1 MLRPLR
7 KHAPDETDGS
17 ADRSPAQLAN
27 EQPDQR
33 ERSARRQLTRLER
46 LEADLVETQIA
57 LADERRKLARA
68 NARLASFDDVL
79 EAASR
84 ALEAMARERDE
95 IAAER
100 ARLHATLAATSEA
113 LRESQRFAEF
123 LLARASEQ
131 R

>member
-7 KHAPDETDGS
+7 KQAPAETDAS
-17 ADRSPAQLAN
+17 ADRRFVQLA
-27 EQPDQR
+27 
-33 ERSARRQLTRLER
+33 RLER

-68 NARLASFDDVL
+68 NARLASFDGVL

-95 IAAER
+95 VVAER
-100 ARLHATLAATSEA
+100 ARLHATLAATSDA
-113 LRESQRFAEF
+113 LRENQRFAEF
-123 LLARASEQ
+123 LMARPS
-131 R
+131 RPR